1 MKKKFKYLLILCFGI
16 MFMFGCGHAH
26 EYEEKVINP
35 TCNTSGY
42 TIYTCECGDSYVD
55 NRVKPL
61 DHIEVIDEGKEP
73 TCTESGL
80 TEGKHCSRCN
90 EVLVEQKEIEAR
102 HTEVIDEGK
111 EPTCT
116 ESGLTEGKHCSVCNK
131 VFVEQKE
138 IEASHKIDNEN
149 AVWEI
154 IKEPTENEKGIE
166 TTKCKACNND
176 VYNEISIYDT
186 YLKYKLINNEYYII
200 IGYESEK
207 FDGGE
212 IIIPS
217 TYRNIQ
223 VKEISENAFK
233 DCEILEKMI
242 ISDSIT
248 KIGKGAFEGC
258 TSLTSITIPF
268 VGEKKDGSGDT
279 HFGYIFGA
287 SSDYIPESLKEVI
300 ITGGESIGSY
310 EFRNCTSIESITIP
324 RSIKYIDKNAFED
337 FTALE
342 NVYYCGTI
350 EDWCN
355 IKFYSNTSNPYS
367 NTSNPMEYAEHFYI
381 LDENNEYKEV
391 TEIIIPNTIKSIG
404 DYQFDGFDN
413 VKIIE
418 IPSSVTSIGNYA
430 FSKCSSLKIIEISS
444 SVRSIGS
451 YAFYEC
457 TSFKSVYYNGTI
469 ENWCNITFKGGYSNP
484 MIYAEHFYMLDEN
497 NEYQEVTE
505 IIIPKTIP
513 SIRDHQFDG
522 FNNVSSIKIP
532 SSVASI
538 RFAAFNNCNSL
549 TSIEIPSSVTSI
561 GEGAFYGCSSLT
573 SAYYNGTIE
582 DWCNITFDGF
592 DSNPMSSAKHF
603 YMLDKNNVYYE
614 LTEII
619 IPNEITSIGS
629 FTFSDCR
636 SLTNIE
642 IPSNVTSIGEYA
654 FQNCRSLTSI
664 EIPSNVT
671 SIGIGSFFGCS
682 SLTSI
687 EIPSSVISIGEYVFR
702 ECSSLTSIEIP
713 SSVTTIGNDA
723 FYECTSLTNVY
734 YSGTI
739 EDWSNMTFVD
749 DYSNPMYYAEHFYIL
764 NENNEYQEV
773 IQIIIPNTITSI
785 GDYQF
790 EGFNSIVSIEI
801 PSSVTSIGS
810 HAFSGC
816 SSLTSIEIPSNVTS
830 IGNYVFSDCSS
841 LTSLEIPSSITSIGS
856 SAFSGCS
863 SLTNIEIPKSVTII
877 GEFAFYNC
885 TSLTNVYYNGK
896 LYEWKSIRFKDS
908 SSNPMNYAK
917 HLYVLDSN
925 GEYVEVDLS

>member
-1 MKKKFKYLLILCFGI
+1 MKKKFKYLLIICFGI
-16 MFMFGCGHAH
+16 MFMFGCGHTH
-26 EYEEKVINP
+26 KYEEKVINP

-80 TEGKHCSRCN
+80 TEGKHCSVCN
-90 EVLVEQKEIEAR
+90 E
-102 HTEVIDEGK
+102 
-111 EPTCT
+111 
-116 ESGLTEGKHCSVCNK
+116 

-186 YLKYKLINNEYYII
+186 YLKYELVNNEYYII

-242 ISDSIT
+242 IPDSIT

-418 IPSSVTSIGNYA
+418 IPNSVTSIGYRA
-430 FSKCSSLKIIEISS
+430 FYECSSLESIEIPN
-444 SVRSIGS
+444 SVTSIGS

-469 ENWCNITFKGGYSNP
+469 ENWCNITFKGNYSNP

-513 SIRDHQFDG
+513 SIRDYQFNG

-538 RFAAFNNCNSL
+538 GSHAFSGCSSL

-561 GEGAFYGCSSLT
+561 ESHAFSGCSSLT
-573 SAYYNGTIE
+573 SSYYNGTIE

-654 FQNCRSLTSI
+654 FKNCRSLTSI
-664 EIPSNVT
+664 EIPTSVT
-671 SIGIGSFFGCS
+671 SIGISVFSGCS

-687 EIPSSVISIGEYVFR
+687 TIPSSITSIGSSAFSG
-702 ECSSLTSIEIP
+702 CSSLTNIEIP
-713 SSVTTIGNDA
+713 SSVTSIGEYA
-723 FYECTSLTNVY
+723 FSECSSLTNIY
-734 YSGTI
+734 YRGTI
-739 EDWSNMTFVD
+739 EDWCNISFSNWT
-749 DYSNPMYYAEHFYIL
+749 SNPMYYAEHFYML

-785 GDYQF
+785 GDYKF

-816 SSLTSIEIPSNVTS
+816 SSLTSIEIPSSVTS
-830 IGNYVFSDCSS
+830 IGNYAFSDCSS
-841 LTSLEIPSSITSIGS
+841 LTSIEIPSSITSIGS

-863 SLTNIEIPKSVTII
+863 SLTNIEIPSSVSSIGDFAFYWCTSLTNIEIPKSVTII

-896 LYEWKSIRFKDS
+896 LYEWKSIRFKDL